1 MTIVLQAGFA
11 KDDKVSKLHLEQ
23 VPGKAQKCFVV
34 VDNGVKVHWLQDGL
48 LMADLVELHSRPIT
62 R

>member
-1 MTIVLQAGFA
+1 V
-11 KDDKVSKLHLEQ
+11 KKLHLEQ
-23 VPGKAQKCFVV
+23 VPGKAQKSFVV
-34 VDNGVKVHWLQDGL
+34 VGSGVKVHWLQDGL